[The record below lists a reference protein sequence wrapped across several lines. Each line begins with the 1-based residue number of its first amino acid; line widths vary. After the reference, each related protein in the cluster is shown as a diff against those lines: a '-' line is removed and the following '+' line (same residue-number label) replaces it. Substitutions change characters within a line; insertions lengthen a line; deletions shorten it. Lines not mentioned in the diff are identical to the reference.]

1 MKTLVL
7 ALSLLSA
14 SVALHAGSG
23 SGTPPAAQ
31 LSQFKLGAHVT
42 GPQVTLDNAA
52 GKAVLIEKWG
62 IHCPP
67 CLASLPHIEK
77 IAKRNKDKMLVFG
90 AHSQG
95 GTDAEV
101 GAVVK
106 QHGLSYT
113 ITQGVSSPVQTRGIP
128 HVFLFDTKGALVFSG
143 HPADPEMERAVRKAT
158 AGASAAG
165 AGGARPSGLDAL
177 KRPGT

>member
-1 MKTLVL
+1 MKTLIL

-14 SVALHAGSG
+14 SVALHAA
-23 SGTPPAAQ
+23 TAPAPQAQ
-31 LSQFKLGAHVT
+31 LSQFKLGAYIT
-42 GPQVTLDNAA
+42 GPQVTPENAA
-52 GKAVLIEKWG
+52 GKAVLIEAWG

-77 IAKRNKDKMLVFG
+77 IAKRNKDKLLVFG
-90 AHSQG
+90 AHAQG

-101 GAVVK
+101 SAVVK
-106 QHGLSYT
+106 KHGLSYT

-143 HPADPEMERAVRKAT
+143 HPTDPEMERAVRKVT
-158 AGASAAG
+158 TGASATG

-177 KRPGT
+177 KRPGA

>member
-1 MKTLVL
+1 MKTLIL

-14 SVALHAGSG
+14 SVALHAA
-23 SGTPPAAQ
+23 PAPAPQAQ
-31 LSQFKLGAHVT
+31 LSQFKLGAYIT
-42 GPQVTLDNAA
+42 GPQVTPENAA
-52 GKAVLIEKWG
+52 GKAVLIEAWG

-77 IAKRNKDKMLVFG
+77 IAKRNKDKLLVFG
-90 AHSQG
+90 AHAQG

-101 GAVVK
+101 SAVVK
-106 QHGLSYT
+106 KHGLSYT

-143 HPADPEMERAVRKAT
+143 HPADPEMERAVRKVT
-158 AGASAAG
+158 TGASATG

-177 KRPGT
+177 KRPGA

>member
-1 MKTLVL
+1 MKTLIL

-14 SVALHAGSG
+14 SVALHAA
-23 SGTPPAAQ
+23 TAPAPQAQ
-31 LSQFKLGAHVT
+31 LSQFKLGAYIT
-42 GPQVTLDNAA
+42 GPQVTPENAA
-52 GKAVLIEKWG
+52 GKAVLFEAWG

-77 IAKRNKDKMLVFG
+77 IAKRNKDKLLVFG
-90 AHSQG
+90 AHAQG

-101 GAVVK
+101 SAVVK
-106 QHGLSYT
+106 KHGLSYT

-143 HPADPEMERAVRKAT
+143 HPADPEMERAVRKVT
-158 AGASAAG
+158 TGASATG

-177 KRPGT
+177 KRPGA

>member
-1 MKTLVL
+1 MKTIVL

-14 SVALHAGSG
+14 SVALHAA
-23 SGTPPAAQ
+23 TPPAPQAQ
-31 LSQFKLGAHVT
+31 LSQFKLGAHIT
-42 GPQVTLDNAA
+42 GPQVALDNAA

-77 IAKRNKDKMLVFG
+77 IAKRNRDKMLVFG

-158 AGASAAG
+158 TAATG
-165 AGGARPSGLDAL
+165 TGGARPSGLDAL

>member
-1 MKTLVL
+1 MKTLIL

-14 SVALHAGSG
+14 SVALHAA
-23 SGTPPAAQ
+23 TAPAPQAQ
-31 LSQFKLGAHVT
+31 LSQFKLGAYIT
-42 GPQVTLDNAA
+42 GPQVTPENAA
-52 GKAVLIEKWG
+52 GKAVLIEAWG

-77 IAKRNKDKMLVFG
+77 IAKRNTDKLLVVG
-90 AHSQG
+90 AHAQG

-101 GAVVK
+101 SAVVK
-106 QHGLSYT
+106 KHGLSYT

-143 HPADPEMERAVRKAT
+143 HPADPEMERAVRKVT
-158 AGASAAG
+158 TGASATG

-177 KRPGT
+177 KRPGA

>member
-1 MKTLVL
+1 MKTLIL

-14 SVALHAGSG
+14 SVALHAA
-23 SGTPPAAQ
+23 TAPAPQAQ
-31 LSQFKLGAHVT
+31 LSQFKLGAYIT
-42 GPQVTLDNAA
+42 GPQVTPENAA
-52 GKAVLIEKWG
+52 GKAVLIEAWG

-77 IAKRNKDKMLVFG
+77 IAKRNKDKLLVFG
-90 AHSQG
+90 AHAQG

-101 GAVVK
+101 RAVVK
-106 QHGLSYT
+106 KHGLSYT

-143 HPADPEMERAVRKAT
+143 HPADPEMERAVRKVT
-158 AGASAAG
+158 TGASATG

-177 KRPGT
+177 KRPGA